1 MRNTSY
7 KCLVHLFLLPSLIS
21 VLIPLVGVE
30 EVLLQLQDLA
40 SHHCLLE
47 YPGQT
52 QQTMIMVQFQAILH
66 IEQAFQVIQ
75 ALTVTVVDM
84 GVIQDFLVAMVLV
97 MEAMVTAMVDMEV
110 TTLMEGEVMEG
121 QVIIGKIL
129 KIKIITLSTIYLLCL
144 KQGLFPWPKRVLNL
158 HFRAWNQLSMHL
170 APLA

>member
-1 MRNTSY
+1 
-7 KCLVHLFLLPSLIS
+7 
-21 VLIPLVGVE
+21 VGVE

-97 MEAMVTAMVDMEV
+97 MEAMVTAMVDMGV

-129 KIKIITLSTIYLLCL
+129 KIKIIILSTIQQFNYFVSNKVYFHGRREFSTCISELGINC
-144 KQGLFPWPKRVLNL
+144 PCIWL
-158 HFRAWNQLSMHL
+158 H
-170 APLA
+170 

>member
-1 MRNTSY
+1 
-7 KCLVHLFLLPSLIS
+7 
-21 VLIPLVGVE
+21 VGVE

-40 SHHCLLE
+40 SHHYLLE

-97 MEAMVTAMVDMEV
+97 MEAMVTAMVDMGV

-121 QVIIGKIL
+121 QVIIGKI
-129 KIKIITLSTIYLLCL
+129 
-144 KQGLFPWPKRVLNL
+144 
-158 HFRAWNQLSMHL
+158 
-170 APLA
+170 

>member
-1 MRNTSY
+1 MAAPLKPWERAGVNSRA
-7 KCLVHLFLLPSLIS
+7 FGGDIGNALPTPIVRCVIHV
-21 VLIPLVGVE
+21 VLSSFVFVTFINICFIPLVGVE

-121 QVIIGKIL
+121 QVIIGKI
-129 KIKIITLSTIYLLCL
+129 
-144 KQGLFPWPKRVLNL
+144 
-158 HFRAWNQLSMHL
+158 
-170 APLA
+170 